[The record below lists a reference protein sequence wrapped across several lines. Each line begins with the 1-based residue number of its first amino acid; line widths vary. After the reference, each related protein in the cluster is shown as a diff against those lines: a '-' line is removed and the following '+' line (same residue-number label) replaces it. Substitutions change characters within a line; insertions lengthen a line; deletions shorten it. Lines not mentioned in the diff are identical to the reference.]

1 MVELKFIGTPAE
13 VKAEIK
19 EFIGVEDTTTVTEYK
34 VGDMTKKVEETKT
47 VETADTQLPVQE
59 PAKKVVKE
67 VEQVLPTL
75 PTATTE
81 YTDADIQRIAGGLIK
96 KNAALKDTLINTL
109 GNYGVQAITQLP
121 KEHYGAFVQDLIALG
136 ADV

>member
-19 EFIGVEDTTTVTEYK
+19 EFIGLEDTTIHENTIPKKEVKTV
-34 VGDMTKKVEETKT
+34 

-67 VEQVLPTL
+67 AEQVLPTL
-75 PTATTE
+75 PIATTE

-96 KNAALKDTLINTL
+96 KNAALKETLINTL

>member
-1 MVELKFIGTPAE
+1 MVELKFTGTPAE

-19 EFIGVEDTTTVTEYK
+19 EFIGLEDTTIHENTIS
-34 VGDMTKKVEETKT
+34 KKEAKT
-47 VETADTQLPVQE
+47 VVEIADTQLPVQE
-59 PAKKVVKE
+59 AAKKVVKE
-67 VEQVLPTL
+67 AEQVLPTL

-96 KNAALKDTLINTL
+96 KNATLKETLINTL

>member
-19 EFIGVEDTTTVTEYK
+19 EFIGLEDTTIHENTIS
-34 VGDMTKKVEETKT
+34 KKEAKT
-47 VETADTQLPVQE
+47 VVGTADTQLPVQE
-59 PAKKVVKE
+59 AAKTVVKGA
-67 VEQVLPTL
+67 EQVLPTL

-96 KNAALKDTLINTL
+96 KNAALKETLINTL
-109 GNYGVQAITQLP
+109 GNYGVQAITQLS

>member
-19 EFIGVEDTTTVTEYK
+19 EFIGLEDTTIHENTIPKKEVKTV
-34 VGDMTKKVEETKT
+34 